1 MTDLSRRG
9 FLASLAALSC
19 GAMLPRLPGAPAALA
34 PRMTVLPPPAASMA
48 GSSSINVSFVAG
60 EIDPAFVQAFQDGVL
75 GEYLKRTALAP
86 TLLRRDKELTP

>member
-1 MTDLSRRG
+1 MTDLSRRS
-9 FLASLAALSC
+9 FLASLAALAS

-48 GSSSINVSFVAG
+48 AG
-60 EIDPAFVQAFQDGVL
+60 GCELPRAFIAAYERAVL

-86 TLLRRDKELTP
+86 ALLRRDKELTP